1 MAHKIKQLCKKDR
14 TFAAPKLNLLHILVA
29 LAPKDQKTSPRI
41 AQLLKTPHAQGGHR
55 KCWSCRKSCR
65 HVQRH

>member
-1 MAHKIKQLCKKDR
+1 MAHKIKQMCKKDR

-55 KCWSCRKSCR
+55 KC
-65 HVQRH
+65 